1 MLEWSRTSPNTTYR
15 GGPKMGDVGRL
26 SVAKCRGV
34 WGRALLT
41 WRGGGLG
48 ELNPWALMGASKWW
62 GGTARSARGPW
73 EAPIH
78 FGGPIERTGHTHSP
92 KTPHAAAMCAR
103 LAGDGLMSHGEAQ
116 GGPLQ
121 HAGPPANFS
130 RACRDGIYIITTFA
144 KNALTP
150 RKLFYVSIFAPTR
163 GFSGPSASVCL

>member
-1 MLEWSRTSPNTTYR
+1 MGNFHKHSTAEYR
-15 GGPKMGDVGRL
+15 GVQ
-26 SVAKCRGV
+26 
-34 WGRALLT
+34 GRALLT
-41 WRGGGLG
+41 WRGGGLEKITLG
-48 ELNPWALMGASKWW
+48 AIWGASKWW

-130 RACRDGIYIITTFA
+130 RACRDGMYIITTFA

-150 RKLFYVSIFAPTR
+150 RKLFYVSITAPT
-163 GFSGPSASVCL
+163 SGVLWVS